1 MKKQRIL
8 SALLALCLVFSL
20 VPTALAVNA
29 DDFTDVGRDSWCYE
43 YVDYV
48 TSKGYFLGT
57 SDTTFSPDRNMT
69 RAMFVV
75 VLSRFDGAKVDN
87 SQSAFTDVEPGSWCA
102 GAINW
107 AAAKKIV
114 EGKGDGK
121 FAPNDPIT
129 RAQMCA
135 IMDRYLNYYMNEE
148 EVTLPED
155 GAVSSMT
162 DRQQVPSYAVSAVKQ
177 CQRYGLINGYSDG
190 TFRPQALSTR
200 AHVAAVVYRMANLVK
215 NAEAVKK
222 PSGSGEHRGHSKP
235 TYTYTLTYDANG
247 GTGAP
252 APQTKPNTKA
262 TSWTFTVSDTVPTR
276 EGYTF
281 QGWAGTGDAAAPEA
295 QYAAGSTVTLTAS
308 NRSLTLYAVWQ
319 KNAPEGDPNDLVG
332 NAVLASVTQVND
344 KYDSLKQAVVEAV
357 EELNSAGNN
366 GDGYPSKEQLDQV
379 KDAINNVVSV
389 SHVTANFTSGDTD
402 PEHNPR
408 EVKVKASVSV
418 NDGQV
423 ASVIEKATQ
432 FASDLIDGGYS
443 RPSAEDVEGFLS
455 SVKNAVKKQSGIDL
469 TDQTLDEIKTQV
481 LDKVKGEGKVLWA
494 NFRDNE
500 GVYKCG
506 DIDITLDGVTYATVK
521 VGQNGNTTLEGDKT
535 EIAKNLGTAIAK
547 KMYQDV
553 KLQSKAAF
561 ASGISDGYISDPT
574 LTAGVQ
580 LIFAPS
586 ANTKYANMTFTD
598 GNPDAPIYPNVYNV
612 SLSLQLDSNGL
623 VEYKYDAGNYLR
635 LNITESIQ
643 KAYNEAVNEAAA
655 TITRNGQTQEQVVN
669 EVKKILTDQVD
680 TIVTEVQGQ
689 LDSYGITLTHTTAAS
704 LKDAL
709 LPKVEGWVETNWTR
723 IVASLDGNGLTG
735 LNNTALIDAAWPLIE
750 QDIDDVDMDA
760 MLQEQIERQLAENGI
775 DESWIVG
782 KVNETLST
790 YQGGAIQTFID
801 MGSTFEPTVPVS
813 SVDDINALLTC
824 TSITA
829 HVPGGLNVTIT
840 YDDGNPATGD
850 ENGKDKFG
858 DYIKAEVLAQANDM
872 LEEQF
877 STSETLSALLE
888 QNRDVA
894 DYLLYSALVQMH
906 LDFDDEKAEAAGEN
920 NSTLTALKAA
930 VKTVAKEKM
939 EEKLNQKLAAI
950 DVTEYLEEGELA
962 EADYQAKIDLLNSL
976 KFPDIQTKT
985 ADDLVSVL
993 TSATMTEIV
1002 GDKGNSYVEK
1012 YLGKVINKAMNVLP
1026 AGASVTIGGAT
1037 LNKNTLD
1044 GLRKADTTMEAIQ
1057 AVADILAQFDDDL
1070 SIDSFAPEA
1079 GQVMTVAYNG
1089 RTASVHLVIYV
1100 EPLA

>member
-135 IMDRYLNYYMNEE
+135 IIQRYLNYYTDKHN
-148 EVTLPED
+148 VTVAEKGSASAL
-155 GAVSSMT
+155 T
-162 DRQQVPSYAVSAVKQ
+162 DRAQIPAYAVSAVKQ
-177 CQRYGLINGYSDG
+177 CQIWGLINGYSDG

-200 AHVAAVVYRMANLVK
+200 AHVAAVVYRLARLVDS
-215 NAEAVKK
+215 AEPVKK
-222 PSGSGEHRGHSKP
+222 GGSGDDHSGHKKP

-252 APQTKPNTKA
+252 APQTKANTKA

-281 QGWAGTGDAAAPEA
+281 LCWADTAEA
-295 QYAAGSTVTLTAS
+295 QYTAGDPVTLTDS
-308 NRSLTLYAVWQ
+308 NPSLILYAVWQ
-319 KNAPEGDPNDLVG
+319 QNAPEVDPDDLVG
-332 NAVLASVTQVND
+332 NAVLASVDQVND
-344 KYDSLKQAVVEAV
+344 KYDSLKRAVVEAV

-366 GDGYPSKEQLDQV
+366 GAGYLSEEQLGQV
-379 KDAINNVVSV
+379 KDAINSVVSV
-389 SHVTANFTSGDTD
+389 SHVTANFTSGDTTTA
-402 PEHNPR
+402 R
-408 EVKVKASVSV
+408 MVSVAASASV

-423 ASVIEKATQ
+423 VSVIEKATQ
-432 FASDLIDGGYS
+432 FASDLIDGVYS

-455 SVKNAVKKQSGIDL
+455 SVKNAVEEQSGVVL
-469 TDQTLDEIKTQV
+469 TDKTLGEIKTQV
-481 LDKVKGEGKVLWA
+481 LDKVKGEGKALWY
-494 NFRDNE
+494 NFHR
-500 GVYKCG
+500 GSGTYVCG
-506 DIDITLDGVTYATVK
+506 DIDITMDGVTYATVK

-547 KMYQDV
+547 KMYQGI
-553 KLQSKAAF
+553 KKQSN
-561 ASGISDGYISDPT
+561 GEYISDPNF
-574 LTAGVQ
+574 TAGVQ

-586 ANTKYANMTFTD
+586 ANTEYANKTFTN
-598 GNPDAPIYPNVYNV
+598 GAPDAPIYPNVYDV
-612 SLSLQLDSNGL
+612 SLSLQLNSKGL
-623 VEYKYDAGNYLR
+623 VEYKYAAGNYLR

-643 KAYNEAVNEAAA
+643 KAYNDAVNEAAA
-655 TITRNGQTQEQVVN
+655 TITWNDQTKEQVVN
-669 EVKKILTDQVD
+669 TVKEILTDQVD

-689 LDSYGITLTHTTAAS
+689 LDSYGITLTHTKAAS

-723 IVASLDGNGLTG
+723 IVASLDGGSLRD
-735 LNNTALIDAAWPLIE
+735 LNNDALIDAAWLLIE
-750 QDIDDVDMDA
+750 KDIDDVDMDTV
-760 MLQEQIERQLAENGI
+760 LQEQIESQLAENGI
-775 DESWIVG
+775 DESWIVDEANRSSAVREA
-782 KVNETLST
+782 KETLAMFDSV
-790 YQGGAIQTFID
+790 TFDPAAFSLEVNSIED
-801 MGSTFEPTVPVS
+801 V
-813 SVDDINALLTC
+813 NALMGYDMVSFTGTKNTVLG
-824 TSITA
+824 S
-829 HVPGGLNVTIT
+829 VSMYSTIT
-840 YDDGNPATGD
+840 GPDGAS
-850 ENGKDKFG
+850 FG
-858 DYIKAEVLAQANDM
+858 DSIRNYIVETAEAQLNTAM
-872 LEEQF
+872 EG
-877 STSETLSALLE
+877 SAALSVLLE
-888 QNRDVA
+888 QNPDVA
-894 DYLLYSALVQMH
+894 DYLLYSALVQMG
-906 LDFDDEKAEAAGEN
+906 LDFEDEKTEAAN
-920 NSTLTALKAA
+920 NGKTLTALKTT

-950 DVTEYLEEGELA
+950 DVTEYLGEGELA

-976 KFPDIQTKT
+976 KFPNIQTKT
-985 ADDLVSVL
+985 AADLASAL
-993 TSATMTEIV
+993 TRATMTEIV
-1002 GDKGNSYVEK
+1002 GDKGNSYVEQ

-1026 AGASVTIGGAT
+1026 AGASVTIGSVT
-1037 LNKNTLD
+1037 LDRNTLA
-1044 GLRKADTTMEAIQ
+1044 GLGEADTTKEAIQ
-1057 AVADILAQFDDDL
+1057 AVANILTQFDDL

-1089 RTASVHLVIYV
+1089 RTASVYLVIGI
-1100 EPLA
+1100 EA

>member
-107 AAAKKIV
+107 AAANKIV

-222 PSGSGEHRGHSKP
+222 PSGGGEHRGHSKP

-252 APQTKPNTKA
+252 APQIKANTKA
-262 TSWTFTVSDTVPTR
+262 TSWTFTVSSTVPTR

-281 QGWAGTGDAAAPEA
+281 LGWAGTATAAAPEA
-295 QYAAGSTVTLTAS
+295 QYTAGRTVTLTDS

-319 KNAPEGDPNDLVG
+319 QNAPAVNPDDLVG

-344 KYDSLKQAVVEAV
+344 KYDSLKRAVVEAV
-357 EELNSAGNN
+357 EDVNAQH
-366 GDGYPSKEQLDQV
+366 GYLTDSQLQQV
-379 KDAINNVVSV
+379 KDAINSVVSV

-408 EVKVKASVSV
+408 EVKVEASVSV

-423 ASVIEKATQ
+423 VSVIEKATQ
-432 FASDLIDGGYS
+432 FASDLIDGVYS

-455 SVKNAVKKQSGIDL
+455 SVKNAVEEQSGIVL
-469 TDQTLDEIKTQV
+469 TDKTLGEIKTQV
-481 LDKVKGEGKVLWA
+481 LDKVKGEGKALWA
-494 NFRDNE
+494 NFHDGN
-500 GVYKCG
+500 GTYVCG
-506 DIDITLDGVTYATVK
+506 DIDVTMDGVTYATVK

-547 KMYQDV
+547 KMYQGI
-553 KLQSKAAF
+553 KTQSAGA
-561 ASGISDGYISDPT
+561 YISDPNF
-574 LTAGVQ
+574 TAGVQ

-586 ANTKYANMTFTD
+586 ANTEYANMTFTNGD
-598 GNPDAPIYPNVYNV
+598 PDAPIYPNVYDV

-623 VEYKYDAGNYLR
+623 VEYKYDAGNYIR
-635 LNITESIQ
+635 LNITKSIQ
-643 KAYNEAVNEAAA
+643 DAYNDAVNEAAA
-655 TITRNGQTQEQVVN
+655 TITWNDQTKEQVVN
-669 EVKKILTDQVD
+669 KVSEVLESQVN

-689 LDSYGITLTHTTAAS
+689 LDPYGITLTHTTPDN
-704 LKDAL
+704 LKAVL
-709 LPKVEGWVETNWTR
+709 LPEVEGWVETNWTR

-760 MLQEQIERQLAENGI
+760 MLQEQIESQLAENGI
-775 DESWIVG
+775 DESWIVD
-782 KVNETLST
+782 KANSSSAVREARETLALFDSV
-790 YQGGAIQTFID
+790 TFDPAEFSLEVNSIED
-801 MGSTFEPTVPVS
+801 V
-813 SVDDINALLTC
+813 NALMGYDMVRFTGTKNTGLG
-824 TSITA
+824 SVSMGGQITG
-829 HVPGGLNVTIT
+829 P
-840 YDDGNPATGD
+840 DGAS
-850 ENGKDKFG
+850 FG
-858 DYIKAEVLAQANDM
+858 DSIRNYIVETAEAQLNTAM
-872 LEEQF
+872 EG
-877 STSETLSALLE
+877 SAALSALLE
-888 QNRDVA
+888 QNPDVA
-894 DYLLYSALVQMH
+894 DYLLYSALVQMG
-906 LDFDDEKAEAAGEN
+906 LGFEGEKDEAANNGE
-920 NSTLTALKAA
+920 TLTALKTT

-976 KFPDIQTKT
+976 KFPNIQTKT
-985 ADDLVSVL
+985 AAGLASAL

-1002 GDKGNSYVEK
+1002 GDKGNSYVEQ

-1026 AGASVTIGGAT
+1026 AGASVTIADVT
-1037 LNKNTLD
+1037 LDKNTLA
-1044 GLRKADTTMEAIQ
+1044 GLGEVDTTMEAIQ
-1057 AVADILAQFDDDL
+1057 ALADILAQFGDL
-1070 SIDSFAPEA
+1070 SINSFAPEA

-1089 RTASVHLVIYV
+1089 RTASVHLVIGI
-1100 EPLA
+1100 EA

>member
-135 IMDRYLNYYMNEE
+135 IIQRYLNYYTDKHN
-148 EVTLPED
+148 VTVAEKGSASAL
-155 GAVSSMT
+155 T
-162 DRQQVPSYAVSAVKQ
+162 DRAQIPAYAVSAVKQ
-177 CQRYGLINGYSDG
+177 CQIWGLINGYSDG

-200 AHVAAVVYRMANLVK
+200 AHVAAVVYRLARLVDS
-215 NAEAVKK
+215 AEPVKK
-222 PSGSGEHRGHSKP
+222 GGSGDDHSGHKKP

-252 APQTKPNTKA
+252 APQTKANTKA
-262 TSWTFTVSDTVPTR
+262 TSCTFTVSDTVPTR

-281 QGWAGTGDAAAPEA
+281 LCWADTAGARYTAGDP
-295 QYAAGSTVTLTAS
+295 VTLTDS
-308 NRSLTLYAVWQ
+308 NPSLILYAVWQ
-319 KNAPEGDPNDLVG
+319 QNAPEVDPDDLVG
-332 NAVLASVTQVND
+332 NAVLASVDQVND
-344 KYDSLKQAVVEAV
+344 KYDSLKRAVVEAV

-366 GDGYPSKEQLDQV
+366 GAGYLNEEQLGQV
-379 KDAINNVVSV
+379 KDAINSVVSV
-389 SHVTANFTSGDTD
+389 SHVTANFTSGDTTTA
-402 PEHNPR
+402 R
-408 EVKVKASVSV
+408 MVSVAASASV

-423 ASVIEKATQ
+423 VSVIEKATQ
-432 FASDLIDGGYS
+432 FASDLIDGVYS

-455 SVKNAVKKQSGIDL
+455 SVKNAVEEQSGVVL
-469 TDQTLDEIKTQV
+469 TDKTLGEIKTQV
-481 LDKVKGEGKVLWA
+481 LDKVKGEGEALWY
-494 NFRDNE
+494 NFHR
-500 GVYKCG
+500 GSGTYVCG
-506 DIDITLDGVTYATVK
+506 DIDITMDGVTYATVK

-547 KMYQDV
+547 KMYQGI
-553 KLQSKAAF
+553 KKQSN
-561 ASGISDGYISDPT
+561 GEYISDPNF
-574 LTAGVQ
+574 TAGVQ

-586 ANTKYANMTFTD
+586 ANTEYANKTFTN
-598 GNPDAPIYPNVYNV
+598 GYPDAPIYPNVYDV
-612 SLSLQLDSNGL
+612 SLSLQLNSKGL
-623 VEYKYDAGNYLR
+623 VEYKYAAGNYLR

-643 KAYNEAVNEAAA
+643 KAYNDAVNEAAA
-655 TITRNGQTQEQVVN
+655 TITWNDQTKEQVVN
-669 EVKKILTDQVD
+669 KVEEILTDQVD

-704 LKDAL
+704 LEDAL

-723 IVASLDGNGLTG
+723 IVASLDGSSLRD
-735 LNNTALIDAAWPLIE
+735 LNNDALIDAAWLLIE
-750 QDIDDVDMDA
+750 KDIDDVDMDTV
-760 MLQEQIERQLAENGI
+760 LQEQIESQLAENGI
-775 DESWIVG
+775 DESWIVDKANSG
-782 KVNETLST
+782 SAVREARETLALFDSV
-790 YQGGAIQTFID
+790 TFDPAGFSLEVNSIKDVNALMGYD
-801 MGSTFEPTVPVS
+801 MVSFTGTKNTSLGSV
-813 SVDDINALLTC
+813 SVD
-824 TSITA
+824 S
-829 HVPGGLNVTIT
+829 TIT
-840 YDDGNPATGD
+840 GPDGAS
-850 ENGKDKFG
+850 FG
-858 DYIKAEVLAQANDM
+858 DSIRNYIVETAEAQLNTAM
-872 LEEQF
+872 EG
-877 STSETLSALLE
+877 SAALSVLLE
-888 QNRDVA
+888 QNPDVA
-894 DYLLYSALVQMH
+894 DYLLYSALVQMG
-906 LDFDDEKAEAAGEN
+906 LDFEDEKTEAANDGE
-920 NSTLTALKAA
+920 TLTALKTT

-950 DVTEYLEEGELA
+950 DVTEYLGEGELA

-976 KFPDIQTKT
+976 KFPNIQTKT
-985 ADDLVSVL
+985 AADLASAL

-1002 GDKGNSYVEK
+1002 GDKGNSYVEQ

-1026 AGASVTIGGAT
+1026 AGASVTIGGVT
-1037 LNKNTLD
+1037 LDKNTLASL
-1044 GLRKADTTMEAIQ
+1044 GEADTTMEAIQ
-1057 AVADILAQFDDDL
+1057 AVADILAKFDNL
-1070 SIDSFAPEA
+1070 RIDSFAPEA

-1089 RTASVHLVIYV
+1089 RTASVYLVIGI
-1100 EPLA
+1100 EA

>member
-20 VPTALAVNA
+20 VPTALAVSA

-107 AAAKKIV
+107 AAANKIV

-135 IMDRYLNYYMNEE
+135 IIQRYLNYYTDKHN
-148 EVTLPED
+148 VTVAEKGSASAL
-155 GAVSSMT
+155 T
-162 DRQQVPSYAVSAVKQ
+162 DRAQIPAYAVSAVKQ
-177 CQRYGLINGYSDG
+177 CQIWGLINGYSDG

-200 AHVAAVVYRMANLVK
+200 AHVAAVVYRLARLVDGAK
-215 NAEAVKK
+215 PVKK
-222 PSGSGEHRGHSKP
+222 GGSSSGPSRPSEP
-235 TYTYTLTYDANG
+235 TYYYTYTLTYDANG

-252 APQTKPNTKA
+252 APQTKANTTA
-262 TSWTFTVSDTVPTR
+262 TSWNFTVSSTVPTR

-281 QGWAGTGDAAAPEA
+281 LGWAGSAAAAAPEA
-295 QYAAGSTVTLTAS
+295 RYAAGRTVTLTTS

-319 KNAPEGDPNDLVG
+319 QNAPEVDPDDLVG
-332 NAVLASVTQVND
+332 NAVLASVDQVND
-344 KYDSLKQAVVEAV
+344 KYDSLKRAVVEAV
-357 EELNSAGNN
+357 EDVNAQH
-366 GDGYPSKEQLDQV
+366 GYLTDSQLQQV
-379 KDAINNVVSV
+379 KDAINSVVSV
-389 SHVTANFTSGDTD
+389 SHVTANFTSGDTTTA
-402 PEHNPR
+402 R
-408 EVKVKASVSV
+408 MVSVAASASV

-423 ASVIEKATQ
+423 VSVIEKATQ
-432 FASDLIDGGYS
+432 FASDLIDGVYS

-455 SVKNAVKKQSGIDL
+455 SVKNAVEEQSGIVL
-469 TDQTLDEIKTQV
+469 TDKTLGEIKTQV
-481 LDKVKGEGKVLWA
+481 LDKVKGEGKALWA
-494 NFRDNE
+494 NFHDGN
-500 GVYKCG
+500 GTYVCG

-521 VGQNGNTTLEGDKT
+521 VGQNGNTTLAGDKT

-547 KMYQDV
+547 KMYQGI
-553 KLQSKAAF
+553 KTQSAGA
-561 ASGISDGYISDPT
+561 YISDPNF
-574 LTAGVQ
+574 TAGVQ

-586 ANTKYANMTFTD
+586 A
-598 GNPDAPIYPNVYNV
+598 DAETAAKTEPFPSSYDVV
-612 SLSLQLDSNGL
+612 LDLQLDSNGL

-635 LNITESIQ
+635 LNITKSIQ
-643 KAYNEAVNEAAA
+643 DAYNEAVNEAAA
-655 TITRNGQTQEQVVN
+655 TITWNDQTKEQVVSKVS
-669 EVKKILTDQVD
+669 EVLESQVN

-689 LDSYGITLTHTTAAS
+689 LDPYGITLTHTTAAS

-709 LPKVEGWVETNWTR
+709 LPEVEGWVETNWTR

-760 MLQEQIERQLAENGI
+760 MLQEQIESQLAENGI
-775 DESWIVG
+775 DESWIVD
-782 KVNETLST
+782 KANSSSALESARAQLAMFDVVTFDPAEFSLEVTSVEDVNALMSYDIIAFTGIKYVEMGGST
-790 YQGGAIQTFID
+790 MPVTMTGTIEGPE
-801 MGSTFEPTVPVS
+801 GSTFG
-813 SVDDINALLTC
+813 D
-824 TSITA
+824 SIRNYIVETA
-829 HVPGGLNVTIT
+829 
-840 YDDGNPATGD
+840 
-850 ENGKDKFG
+850 E
-858 DYIKAEVLAQANDM
+858 AQ
-872 LEEQF
+872 L
-877 STSETLSALLE
+877 STAMEGSAALSALLE
-888 QNRDVA
+888 QNPDVA
-894 DYLLYSALVQMH
+894 DYLLYSALVQMG
-906 LDFDDEKAEAAGEN
+906 LEFADEKAEAANNGE
-920 NSTLTALKAA
+920 TLTALKAT

-976 KFPDIQTKT
+976 KFPNIQTKT
-985 ADDLVSVL
+985 AAGLASAL

-1026 AGASVTIGGAT
+1026 AGASVTIAGVT
-1037 LNKNTLD
+1037 LDKNTLA
-1044 GLRKADTTMEAIQ
+1044 GLGEADTTMEAIQ
-1057 AVADILAQFDDDL
+1057 ALADILAQFGDL
-1070 SIDSFAPEA
+1070 SINSFAPEA

-1089 RTASVHLVIYV
+1089 RTASVHLVIGI
-1100 EPLA
+1100 EA

>member
-20 VPTALAVNA
+20 VPTALAVSA

-107 AAAKKIV
+107 AAANKIV

-135 IMDRYLNYYMNEE
+135 IIQRYLNYYTDKHN
-148 EVTLPED
+148 VTVAEKGSASAL
-155 GAVSSMT
+155 T
-162 DRQQVPSYAVSAVKQ
+162 DRAQIPAYAVSAVKQ
-177 CQRYGLINGYSDG
+177 CQIWGLINGYSDG

-200 AHVAAVVYRMANLVK
+200 AHVAAVVYRLARLVDGAK
-215 NAEAVKK
+215 PVKK
-222 PSGSGEHRGHSKP
+222 GGSSGGPSGPSGPSEP
-235 TYTYTLTYDANG
+235 TYYTYTLTYDANG

-252 APQTKPNTKA
+252 APQTKANTTA
-262 TSWTFTVSDTVPTR
+262 TSWTFTVSGTVPTR

-281 QGWAGTGDAAAPEA
+281 LGWAGTAAAAAPEA
-295 QYAAGSTVTLTAS
+295 QYAAGRTVTLTTS
-308 NRSLTLYAVWQ
+308 NRSLTLYAVWKQ
-319 KNAPEGDPNDLVG
+319 NAPEADPDDLVG
-332 NAVLASVTQVND
+332 NAVLASVDQVND
-344 KYDSLKQAVVEAV
+344 KYDSLKRAVVEAV
-357 EELNSAGNN
+357 EDVNAQH
-366 GDGYPSKEQLDQV
+366 GYLTDSQLQQV
-379 KDAINNVVSV
+379 KDAINSVVSV
-389 SHVTANFTSGDTD
+389 SHVTANFTSGDTAID
-402 PEHNPR
+402 PR
-408 EVKVKASVSV
+408 EVKVEASVSV
-418 NDGQV
+418 NEGQV
-423 ASVIEKATQ
+423 VSVIEKATQ
-432 FASDLIDGGYS
+432 FASDLIDGVYS

-455 SVKNAVKKQSGIDL
+455 SVKNAVEEQSGIVL
-469 TDQTLDEIKTQV
+469 TDKTLGEIKTQV
-481 LDKVKGEGKVLWA
+481 LDKVKGEGKALWA
-494 NFRDNE
+494 NFHDGN
-500 GVYKCG
+500 GTYVCG
-506 DIDITLDGVTYATVK
+506 DIDITMDGVTYATLK

-547 KMYQDV
+547 KMYQGI
-553 KLQSKAAF
+553 KTQSAGA
-561 ASGISDGYISDPT
+561 YISDPNF
-574 LTAGVQ
+574 TAGVQ

-586 ANTKYANMTFTD
+586 A
-598 GNPDAPIYPNVYNV
+598 DAETAAKTEPFPSSYDVV
-612 SLSLQLDSNGL
+612 LDLQLDSNGL

-635 LNITESIQ
+635 LNITKSIQ
-643 KAYNEAVNEAAA
+643 DAYNDAVNEVAAS
-655 TITRNGQTQEQVVN
+655 ITWNDQTEEQVVN
-669 EVKKILTDQVD
+669 KVKEILTDQVD

-723 IVASLDGNGLTG
+723 IVASLDGSGLRD
-735 LNNTALIDAAWPLIE
+735 LNNDALIDAVLPLIE

-760 MLQEQIERQLAENGI
+760 MLQEQIESQLAENGI
-775 DESWIVG
+775 DESWIVD
-782 KVNETLST
+782 KANSSSALESARAQLAMFDVVTFDPAEFSLEVTSVEDVNALMSYDIIAFTGIKYVEMGGST
-790 YQGGAIQTFID
+790 MPVTMTGTIEGPE
-801 MGSTFEPTVPVS
+801 GSTFG
-813 SVDDINALLTC
+813 D
-824 TSITA
+824 SIRNYIVETA
-829 HVPGGLNVTIT
+829 
-840 YDDGNPATGD
+840 
-850 ENGKDKFG
+850 E
-858 DYIKAEVLAQANDM
+858 AQ
-872 LEEQF
+872 L
-877 STSETLSALLE
+877 STAMEGSAALSALLE
-888 QNRDVA
+888 QNPDVA
-894 DYLLYSALVQMH
+894 DYLLYSALVQMG
-906 LDFDDEKAEAAGEN
+906 LEFADEKAEAANNGE
-920 NSTLTALKAA
+920 TLTALKAT

-976 KFPDIQTKT
+976 KFPNIQTKT
-985 ADDLVSVL
+985 AAGLASAL

-1002 GDKGNSYVEK
+1002 GDKGNSYVEQ

-1026 AGASVTIGGAT
+1026 AGASVTIGGVT
-1037 LNKNTLD
+1037 LDKNTLA
-1044 GLRKADTTMEAIQ
+1044 GLGEADTTMEAIQ
-1057 AVADILAQFDDDL
+1057 ALADILAQFGDL
-1070 SIDSFAPEA
+1070 SINSFAPEA

-1089 RTASVHLVIYV
+1089 RTASVHLVIGI
-1100 EPLA
+1100 EA

>member
-107 AAAKKIV
+107 AAANKIV

-222 PSGSGEHRGHSKP
+222 PSGGGEHRGHSKP

-247 GTGAP
+247 GTGEP
-252 APQTKPNTKA
+252 EPQTKANTKA

-281 QGWAGTGDAAAPEA
+281 QVWADTAGA
-295 QYAAGSTVTLTAS
+295 QYTAGDPVTLTDS
-308 NRSLTLYAVWQ
+308 NPSLILYAVWQ
-319 KNAPEGDPNDLVG
+319 QNAPEVDPDDLVG
-332 NAVLASVTQVND
+332 NAVLASVDQVND
-344 KYDSLKQAVVEAV
+344 KYDSLKRAVVEAV

-366 GDGYPSKEQLDQV
+366 GEGYLSEEQLGQV
-379 KDAINNVVSV
+379 KDAINSVVSV
-389 SHVTANFTSGDTD
+389 SHVTANFTSGDTTTA
-402 PEHNPR
+402 R
-408 EVKVKASVSV
+408 MVSVAASASV

-423 ASVIEKATQ
+423 VSVIEKATQ
-432 FASDLIDGGYS
+432 FASDLIDGVYS

-455 SVKNAVKKQSGIDL
+455 SVKNAVEEQSGIVL
-469 TDQTLDEIKTQV
+469 TDKTLGEIKTQV
-481 LDKVKGEGKVLWA
+481 LDKVKGEGKALWA
-494 NFRDNE
+494 NFHDGN
-500 GVYKCG
+500 GTYVCG
-506 DIDITLDGVTYATVK
+506 DIDITMDGVTYATVK
-521 VGQNGNTTLEGDKT
+521 VGQNGNTTLEGNKT

-547 KMYQDV
+547 KMYQGI
-553 KLQSKAAF
+553 KTQSAGA
-561 ASGISDGYISDPT
+561 YISDPNF
-574 LTAGVQ
+574 TAGVQ

-586 ANTKYANMTFTD
+586 ADVETAAKTEPFPSSYDVVLN
-598 GNPDAPIYPNVYNV
+598 
-612 SLSLQLDSNGL
+612 LQLDSNGL

-635 LNITESIQ
+635 LNITKSIQ
-643 KAYNEAVNEAAA
+643 DAYNEAVNEAAA
-655 TITRNGQTQEQVVN
+655 TITWNDQTKEQVASKVSEVLESQVN
-669 EVKKILTDQVD
+669 

-689 LDSYGITLTHTTAAS
+689 LDPYGITLTHTTPDN
-704 LKDAL
+704 LKAVL
-709 LPKVEGWVETNWTR
+709 LPEVEGWVETNWTR
-723 IVASLDGNGLTG
+723 IIASLDGNGLTG
-735 LNNTALIDAAWPLIE
+735 LNNTALIAAAWPLIE
-750 QDIDDVDMDA
+750 QDIDDVDMDTV
-760 MLQEQIERQLAENGI
+760 LQEQIESQLAENGI
-775 DESWIVG
+775 DESWIVD
-782 KVNETLST
+782 KANSSSAVREARETLALFDSV
-790 YQGGAIQTFID
+790 TFDPAEFSLEVNSIED
-801 MGSTFEPTVPVS
+801 V
-813 SVDDINALLTC
+813 NALMGYDMVRFTGTKN
-824 TSITA
+824 TSLGSVSMGGQITG
-829 HVPGGLNVTIT
+829 P
-840 YDDGNPATGD
+840 DGAS
-850 ENGKDKFG
+850 FG
-858 DYIKAEVLAQANDM
+858 DSIRNYIVETAEAQLNTAM
-872 LEEQF
+872 EG
-877 STSETLSALLE
+877 SAALSALLE
-888 QNRDVA
+888 QNPDVA
-894 DYLLYSALVQMH
+894 DYLLYSALVQMG
-906 LDFDDEKAEAAGEN
+906 LGFEGEKDEAANNGE
-920 NSTLTALKAA
+920 TLTALKTT

-976 KFPDIQTKT
+976 KFPNIQTKT
-985 ADDLVSVL
+985 AAGLASAL

-1002 GDKGNSYVEK
+1002 GDKGNSYVEQ

-1026 AGASVTIGGAT
+1026 AGASVTIADVT
-1037 LNKNTLD
+1037 LDKNTLA
-1044 GLRKADTTMEAIQ
+1044 GLREADTTMEAIQ
-1057 AVADILAQFDDDL
+1057 AVADILAQFGDL
-1070 SIDSFAPEA
+1070 SINSFAPEA

-1089 RTASVHLVIYV
+1089 RTASVYLVIGI
-1100 EPLA
+1100 EA

>member
-107 AAAKKIV
+107 AAANKIV

-135 IMDRYLNYYMNEE
+135 IIQRYLNYYTDKHN
-148 EVTLPED
+148 VTVAEKGSASAL
-155 GAVSSMT
+155 T
-162 DRQQVPSYAVSAVKQ
+162 DRAQIPAYAVSAVKQ
-177 CQRYGLINGYSDG
+177 CQIWGLINGYSDG

-200 AHVAAVVYRMANLVK
+200 AHVAAVVYRLAHLVDSAK
-215 NAEAVKK
+215 PVKK
-222 PSGSGEHRGHSKP
+222 GGSSRGHRDHSE

-252 APQTKPNTKA
+252 EPQTKANTKA

-281 QGWAGTGDAAAPEA
+281 QVWADTAGA
-295 QYAAGSTVTLTAS
+295 QYTAGDPVTLTDS
-308 NRSLTLYAVWQ
+308 NPSLILYAVWQ
-319 KNAPEGDPNDLVG
+319 KNAPAVDPDDDLVG
-332 NAVLASVTQVND
+332 NAVLASVDQVNN

-357 EELNSAGNN
+357 KDVNAQH
-366 GDGYPSKEQLDQV
+366 GYPISKEQLGQV
-379 KDAINNVVSV
+379 KDAINSVVSV

-408 EVKVKASVSV
+408 EVKVEASVSV

-423 ASVIEKATQ
+423 VSVIEKATQ
-432 FASDLIDGGYS
+432 FASDLIDGVYS

-455 SVKNAVKKQSGIDL
+455 SVKNAVEEQSGIVL
-469 TDQTLDEIKTQV
+469 TDQTLGEIKTQV
-481 LDKVKGEGKVLWA
+481 LDKVKGEGKALWA

-506 DIDITLDGVTYATVK
+506 DIDITMDGVTYATVK

-535 EIAKNLGTAIAK
+535 EIAKNLGTAIAQ

-553 KLQSKAAF
+553 KLQSK
-561 ASGISDGYISDPT
+561 DGYISDPT

-612 SLSLQLDSNGL
+612 SLSLELDSNGL
-623 VEYKYDAGNYLR
+623 VEYKYNAGNYVR
-635 LNITESIQ
+635 LNITSAIQ
-643 KAYNEAVNEAAA
+643 DAYNDAVNEAAA
-655 TITRNGQTQEQVVN
+655 SITRNGQTQEQVVSKVK
-669 EVKKILTDQVD
+669 EVMEAQMATL
-680 TIVTEVQGQ
+680 VTEVQGQ
-689 LDSYGITLTHTTAAS
+689 LEPYGITLFYTTPDN
-704 LKDAL
+704 LKAVL

-760 MLQEQIERQLAENGI
+760 MLQEQIESQLAENGI
-775 DESWIVG
+775 DESWIVD
-782 KVNETLST
+782 KANSSSAVREARETLALFDSVT
-790 YQGGAIQTFID
+790 FDPAEFSLEVNSIEDVNALMGYDMVKFTGTKNTGLGSVSMDGTITGPGGA
-801 MGSTFEPTVPVS
+801 S
-813 SVDDINALLTC
+813 
-824 TSITA
+824 
-829 HVPGGLNVTIT
+829 
-840 YDDGNPATGD
+840 
-850 ENGKDKFG
+850 FG
-858 DYIKAEVLAQANDM
+858 DSIRNYIVETAEAQLNTAM
-872 LEEQF
+872 EG
-877 STSETLSALLE
+877 SAALSALLK
-888 QNRDVA
+888 QNPDVA
-894 DYLLYSALVQMH
+894 DYLLYSALVQMG
-906 LDFDDEKAEAAGEN
+906 LDFEDEKAEAAGEN
-920 NSTLTALKAA
+920 NSTLTALKAT
-930 VKTVAKEKM
+930 VKTVAKKKM

-976 KFPDIQTKT
+976 KFPNIQTKT
-985 ADDLVSVL
+985 ASGLASAL

-1002 GDKGNSYVEK
+1002 GDKGNSYVEQ

-1026 AGASVTIGGAT
+1026 AGASVTIGDVT
-1037 LNKNTLD
+1037 LDKNTLA
-1044 GLRKADTTMEAIQ
+1044 GLGEADTTMEAIQ
-1057 AVADILAQFDDDL
+1057 ALADILAQFGDL
-1070 SIDSFAPEA
+1070 SINSFASEA

-1089 RTASVHLVIYV
+1089 RTASVHLVIGI
-1100 EPLA
+1100 EA